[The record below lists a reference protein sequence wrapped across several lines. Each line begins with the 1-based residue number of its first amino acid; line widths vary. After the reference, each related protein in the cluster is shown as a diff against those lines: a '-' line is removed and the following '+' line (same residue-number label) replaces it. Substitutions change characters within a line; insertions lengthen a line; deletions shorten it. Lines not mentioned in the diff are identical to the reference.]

1 MESIEEQIL
10 SLEDCIE
17 LLEKLWLEEPDIQQ
31 EIDPADWK
39 AFMEAIYQGLLELQG
54 LETENIQIE

>member
-39 AFMEAIYQGLLELQG
+39 TFMDAVYQGLLELQD
-54 LETENIQIE
+54 LKAESIQIE